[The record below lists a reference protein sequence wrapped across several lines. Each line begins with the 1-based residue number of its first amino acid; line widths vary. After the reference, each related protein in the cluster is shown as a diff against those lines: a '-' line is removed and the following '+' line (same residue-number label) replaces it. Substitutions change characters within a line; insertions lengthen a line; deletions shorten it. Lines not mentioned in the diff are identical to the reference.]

1 MEANLYEVLERIA
14 NALEKQNQLLEN
26 KEKRAIRLDVL
37 ESKLK
42 KIQIQESKSPRNSDE
57 A

>member
-42 KIQIQESKSPRNSDE
+42 KQQLQESKQPRKSNE
-57 A
+57 E